1 MIGKRQA
8 SVGIE
13 ESGRRSGCRCGLEV
27 SRKGQMRIIPR
38 PHDFRR
44 RIRIVLLC
52 GRMDVIGHTH
62 RRCAVHNV
70 GTLPPDFGSRANGR
84 RFRFAFNRTLRR
96 LLLLLLRR
104 RLSRPMIENIQ
115 NGKGSDSAAGSAIL
129 GAISAI
135 VSIRPDVLTSEYQSL
150 FGLHFHLLVVGQ
162 HSTVSGPSRRRATH
176 TDLVVTAVLI
186 RATIRRPHFFHVHR
200 TNKQK
205 QNTFR
210 QSGSIGVSSHLSIS
224 WNNSKRTKTTT
235 PTTRVHNNKK
245 ETIKVKKK
253 TKFRNFG

>member
-1 MIGKRQA
+1 
-8 SVGIE
+8 
-13 ESGRRSGCRCGLEV
+13 
-27 SRKGQMRIIPR
+27 MRIIPR

-70 GTLPPDFGSRANGR
+70 GTLPPNFCSRANGR

-104 RLSRPMIENIQ
+104 LSRPMIENIQ
-115 NGKGSDSAAGSAIL
+115 NGKGSDSAAAGSAIL

-135 VSIRPDVLTSEYQSL
+135 VSIRPDVLTSEYQSF
-150 FGLHFHLLVVGQ
+150 FGLFHLLLVVGQ
-162 HSTVSGPSRRRATH
+162 HSTVSAPSRRRATH

-200 TNKQK
+200 TNKPKTKNKTLFGGAQSVCRHTC
-205 QNTFR
+205 QSVGTTRNEQR
-210 QSGSIGVSSHLSIS
+210 QQHQQPEY
-224 WNNSKRTKTTT
+224 TTT
-235 PTTRVHNNKK
+235 
-245 ETIKVKKK
+245 KKK
-253 TKFRNFG
+253 RNDQSKKKFRNFN